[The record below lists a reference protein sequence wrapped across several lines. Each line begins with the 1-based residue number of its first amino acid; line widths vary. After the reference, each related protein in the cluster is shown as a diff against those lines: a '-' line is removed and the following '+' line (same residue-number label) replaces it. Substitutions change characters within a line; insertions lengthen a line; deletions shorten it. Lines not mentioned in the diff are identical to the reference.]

1 MCSNF
6 NYEYFKKID
15 AHQCYILM
23 EFQKRDHFDITY
35 MLLFSA
41 NKRDK
46 WITNLFYV
54 TGNSFRIID
63 ILITTFT

>member
-1 MCSNF
+1 MLYSDG
-6 NYEYFKKID
+6 IS
-15 AHQCYILM
+15 
-23 EFQKRDHFDITY
+23 KRDHFDITY

-63 ILITTFT
+63 ILITTFYT

>member
-1 MCSNF
+1 
-6 NYEYFKKID
+6 
-15 AHQCYILM
+15 M
-23 EFQKRDHFDITY
+23 EFQKRDHFDITC

-54 TGNSFRIID
+54 TGTCNSFRIID

>member
-1 MCSNF
+1 
-6 NYEYFKKID
+6 
-15 AHQCYILM
+15 M

-46 WITNLFYV
+46 WPITNLFYV

>member
-1 MCSNF
+1 MLYSDG
-6 NYEYFKKID
+6 IS
-15 AHQCYILM
+15 
-23 EFQKRDHFDITY
+23 KRDHFDITY

-63 ILITTFT
+63 ILIYLQHLLKFY

>member
-1 MCSNF
+1 MLYSDG
-6 NYEYFKKID
+6 IS
-15 AHQCYILM
+15 
-23 EFQKRDHFDITY
+23 KRDHFDITY

-54 TGNSFRIID
+54 TGNSFRYID
-63 ILITTFT
+63 YNIYLNFIK

>member
-1 MCSNF
+1 MLYSDGIS
-6 NYEYFKKID
+6 KKGPF
-15 AHQCYILM
+15 C
-23 EFQKRDHFDITY
+23 
-35 MLLFSA
+35 A

>member
-1 MCSNF
+1 
-6 NYEYFKKID
+6 
-15 AHQCYILM
+15 M

-54 TGNSFRIID
+54 TGNYFRIID